1 MTLDDLTLDQS
12 LQILTLPRT
21 VGTDP
26 DTGEEILAQNGRYG
40 PYLTRGTDRR
50 SLEAEDQLF
59 TVDVDHAVELFRQ
72 PPRRKG
78 QRAAASPGR
87 QVGND
92 PASGKMITVRSG
104 RFGPY
109 VTDGETN
116 ASLRT
121 GEDPDAITLERAV
134 ELLSARR
141 ERVAS
146 GEVAAPK
153 KRPAARKTAK
163 KATTKKK

>member
-1 MTLDDLTLDQS
+1 
-12 LQILTLPRT
+12 
-21 VGTDP
+21 
-26 DTGEEILAQNGRYG
+26 
-40 PYLTRGTDRR
+40 
-50 SLEAEDQLF
+50 
-59 TVDVDHAVELFRQ
+59 
-72 PPRRKG
+72 
-78 QRAAASPGR
+78 
-87 QVGND
+87 
-92 PASGKMITVRSG
+92 MITVRSG

-121 GEDPDAITLERAV
+121 GEDADAITLERAV

-163 KATTKKK
+163 KATTKKTAKKA